1 MKTRLTNLPGKMKG
15 QLVMDH
21 EPLSWKYAIW
31 GFFCGTLAIFI
42 ILKITDIAG
51 QPLFIGS
58 FGASAVLLFGATE
71 SPLAQPRNL
80 VGGHLVSALVAVV
93 IVACGGT
100 GIPAISLA
108 VGISLFCMYL
118 TRTVHPPGGATALIG
133 VQGHAGVV
141 FLFVPIL
148 AGCLILLLTA
158 LVVNNLVHHRQYP
171 KYWL

>member
-1 MKTRLTNLPGKMKG
+1 MKG
-15 QLVMDH
+15 HQVREN
-21 EPLSWKYAIW
+21 EPLSWRYAVW
-31 GFFCGTLAIFI
+31 GLFCGTLAVFI
-42 ILKITDIAG
+42 ILKITEIAG

-80 VGGHLVSALVAVV
+80 VGGHLVSALVAVL

-100 GIPAISLA
+100 GIAAMALA

-133 VQGHAGVV
+133 VQGQAGAA
-141 FLFVPIL
+141 FIFVPIL
-148 AGCLILLLTA
+148 AGTLILLLTA
-158 LVVNNLVHHRQYP
+158 LVINNLVHHRQYP
-171 KYWL
+171 RYWL